1 MVLRVF
7 SVRERVVK
15 VGKRLHTSQEHSGS
29 AWKRERGTER
39 KSEVQK
45 QIVWEKTRRRDKESR
60 KHIRSLKRCR
70 ETRIRKCRRKT
81 AVSFTDRLMDRGLV
95 NVSEGERLS
104 VNHLWPSQLAWSR
117 MCVCVWWYNPLQT
130 PVTSDTTGNMIHTM
144 YSWPFPHNAYVGN
157 SLIHILTYYTT

>member
-29 AWKRERGTER
+29 AWKRERERGTER

-45 QIVWEKTRRRDKESR
+45 QIVWEKTRQRDKESR
-60 KHIRSLKRCR
+60 KHIRSLKRCS
-70 ETRIRKCRRKT
+70 ETRIRIRKCRRKT
-81 AVSFTDRLMDRGLV
+81 AVSFTDRLMGRGLV
-95 NVSEGERLS
+95 IVSEGERSS

-117 MCVCVWWYNPLQT
+117 MCVCLVVQPSPDANHIWHNWKHDSHYVFLT
-130 PVTSDTTGNMIHTM
+130 
-144 YSWPFPHNAYVGN
+144 FPP
-157 SLIHILTYYTT
+157 